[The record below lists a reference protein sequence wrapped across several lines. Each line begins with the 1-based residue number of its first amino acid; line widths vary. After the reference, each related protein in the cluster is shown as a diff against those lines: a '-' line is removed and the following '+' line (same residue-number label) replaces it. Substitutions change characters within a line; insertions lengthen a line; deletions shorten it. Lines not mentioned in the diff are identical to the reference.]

1 MHFLNATPPTK
12 TEDPARKIGPTESMS
27 LRMEM
32 SCLSNQ
38 RVEISHQVKM
48 VGIRFL
54 VFGTLEALVI
64 GEVIT
69 RMFR

>member
-1 MHFLNATPPTK
+1 VHFLNATPPNENRGPRK
-12 TEDPARKIGPTESMS
+12 KNRSDRKHVLEDGMP
-27 LRMEM
+27 
-32 SCLSNQ
+32 CLSNQ

-48 VGIRFL
+48 GGIRFL

>member
-1 MHFLNATPPTK
+1 
-12 TEDPARKIGPTESMS
+12 
-27 LRMEM
+27 
-32 SCLSNQ
+32 
-38 RVEISHQVKM
+38 VKM
-48 VGIRFL
+48 GGIRFL